1 MLHFDTSFCS
11 VSGTQAVAL
20 RSLFIYIYT
29 IIIIILKHD
38 ALSWKVINVFGYVSL
53 SSIDVYIGLLFL
65 AHECLWGLKTVIMAK
80 IHNWDLF
87 VNYIKSKHHSLSSS
101 FPVSRV
107 PIMRNPFLTS
117 PSPPPPPTLCL
128 WEKLRAFRSPIYCT
142 YVKIRV

>member
-11 VSGTQAVAL
+11 VSGTQEVAL

-65 AHECLWGLKTVIMAK
+65 AHECL
-80 IHNWDLF
+80 
-87 VNYIKSKHHSLSSS
+87 
-101 FPVSRV
+101 
-107 PIMRNPFLTS
+107 
-117 PSPPPPPTLCL
+117 
-128 WEKLRAFRSPIYCT
+128 
-142 YVKIRV
+142 